1 MPPFF
6 IFFRLL
12 GWTDNNDP
20 AQSCFSLGQSPGS
33 HAVPV
38 RRCGAPKVHCTGA
51 TETFKFEAQ
60 LFSAVN
66 TNKNNPPEWPK

>member
-6 IFFRLL
+6 IFFRFL

-20 AQSCFSLGQSPGS
+20 TQSRVTEPAAGRFQALAPRLYS
-33 HAVPV
+33 AV
-38 RRCGAPKVHCTGA
+38 HS

-66 TNKNNPPEWPK
+66 TNKNNSPEWPK